1 MFAFIKIIRIYEKI
15 LSKENWIFM
24 QKYEKKLIILLL
36 KFIREV
42 EKIEITFRFV
52 ISWSIF
58 VLLFRFQD
66 EVIKFIRDI
75 KFTGHLQNV
84 KPIIL
89 IIKIKI
95 YEEKYTQVINNS
107 QESDPII

>member
-1 MFAFIKIIRIYEKI
+1 M
-15 LSKENWIFM
+15 W
-24 QKYEKKLIILLL
+24 
-36 KFIREV
+36 
-42 EKIEITFRFV
+42 
-52 ISWSIF
+52 
-58 VLLFRFQD
+58 
-66 EVIKFIRDI
+66 
-75 KFTGHLQNV
+75 